1 MGNHNSVSVDNG
13 EDAKVVY
20 EVIEKDINKEL
31 EYELSITKNEL
42 TCKNRDNLKLQE
54 EFKDLNKE
62 NIELKKKIKLLQN
75 MDSIK
80 SNELNKLKEKCDNME
95 YSKLDY
101 EEKYLTCIDY
111 KETYNE
117 LFEKNV
123 KTEDQLSEYV
133 SSCNTLQ
140 MSNDNLTKQNNYLE
154 KINKSNTS
162 KIENLNSKNKHIKQD
177 MLKQIDEIY
186 NSKKVKLYNYIE
198 SNFSLEPYVIYSIM
212 NNVYLTISSEF
223 NKFNKK

>member
-80 SNELNKLKEKCDNME
+80 SNELNK
-95 YSKLDY
+95 
-101 EEKYLTCIDY
+101 
-111 KETYNE
+111 
-117 LFEKNV
+117 
-123 KTEDQLSEYV
+123 
-133 SSCNTLQ
+133 
-140 MSNDNLTKQNNYLE
+140 
-154 KINKSNTS
+154 
-162 KIENLNSKNKHIKQD
+162 
-177 MLKQIDEIY
+177 
-186 NSKKVKLYNYIE
+186 
-198 SNFSLEPYVIYSIM
+198 
-212 NNVYLTISSEF
+212 
-223 NKFNKK
+223 